1 MKIQKKKENILIS
14 TEGAKTLVF
23 FEGKNPLDEPVDI
36 IINKSIEVIEPTN
49 AFIINT
55 PGEYEEKNVMVQA
68 IPSTIN
74 KDIEII
80 SLDNEGINLIIVD
93 SNTKTPNKKILE
105 QVGINNI
112 LIFKE
117 IDGLGLIYSLIE
129 DFSPEFLIPICKNDV
144 SLDQI
149 IKKLSLNNEGI
160 QKSFSIVQDEL
171 PSEEEE
177 QPIKL
182 VILE

>member
-1 MKIQKKKENILIS
+1 MKIQKKSENILIT
-14 TEGAKTLVF
+14 TEGAKTLIY
-23 FEGKNPLDEPVDI
+23 FEGKKSLEEHVDI
-36 IINKSIEVIEPTN
+36 IINKSNEALESTDS
-49 AFIINT
+49 FLINT

-117 IDGLGLIYSLIE
+117 IDGLGIIYSLIE
-129 DFSPEFLIPICKNDV
+129 DFSPEFLIPICKNDE
-144 SLDQI
+144 SLNQI

-171 PSEEEE
+171 PSEEED